1 MDHWPDLERCKR
13 LKVAGFPQDKSKF
26 YWVTDH
32 ADSAWVEYSQS
43 EFCNSFDIIAAAPL
57 ADELTEEIMK
67 MIPVPSGDCAGD
79 SMLIVH
85 VFEDGC
91 RVVVPTQTLKR
102 IEAGADTLPNALSD
116 LWMEMAGKEKEKEP

>member
-1 MDHWPDLERCKR
+1 MDHWPDIDRCKR
-13 LKVAGFPQDKSKF
+13 LKKAKYPQGKTMFNYVCVGESWILDLTKKG
-26 YWVTDH
+26 DGL
-32 ADSAWVEYSQS
+32 QR
-43 EFCNSFDIIAAAPL
+43 CAAPL

-102 IEAGADTLPNALSD
+102 IEAGADTLPNALAD
-116 LWMEMAGKEKEKEP
+116 LWLWLRGRES